1 MHRKGRQWMKQFTAV
16 ISDLAQ
22 DSKQGVRITL
32 KEIKAINEDID
43 QSVLAHLNEVVLIIS
58 KEKVDLPF
66 DWSELKKGV
75 SIRLVTEDQPIMTR
89 SIPPQ
94 LLASSV
100 IRVEK
105 IKG

>member
-1 MHRKGRQWMKQFTAV
+1 MKQFTAV